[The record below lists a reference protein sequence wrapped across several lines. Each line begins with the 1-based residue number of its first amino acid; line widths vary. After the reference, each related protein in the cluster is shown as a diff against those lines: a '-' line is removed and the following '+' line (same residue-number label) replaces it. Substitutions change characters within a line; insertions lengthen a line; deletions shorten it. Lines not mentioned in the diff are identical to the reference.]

1 MALLNEL
8 LETSYANRV
17 VDLERRETKDLIEGD
32 FEGSVTG
39 KWVKLDSTGA
49 GVVEYKSK
57 QYITQ
62 PLGFTSAPAGTM
74 VELTFA
80 NGIYYSKW

>member
-1 MALLNEL
+1 MALLDEL

-17 VDLERRETKDLIEGD
+17 VDLERRETKELIEGD

-39 KWVKLDSTGA
+39 KWVKLDNSGA
-49 GVVEYKSK
+49 GIVEYKSK
-57 QYITQ
+57 QYTTQ

-80 NGIYYSKW
+80 NGLYYSKW